1 MGGMSLEL
9 LNESGD
15 NVTKT
20 QAVMILKEI
29 MNSAKI
35 AGNTIEIAAITQ
47 RQKDAIKRKELQSR
61 SHCCHG
67 RIRSNKHQLS
77 NV

>member
-47 RQKDAIKRKELQSR
+47 RQKDTIKST
-61 SHCCHG
+61 
-67 RIRSNKHQLS
+67 
-77 NV
+77 